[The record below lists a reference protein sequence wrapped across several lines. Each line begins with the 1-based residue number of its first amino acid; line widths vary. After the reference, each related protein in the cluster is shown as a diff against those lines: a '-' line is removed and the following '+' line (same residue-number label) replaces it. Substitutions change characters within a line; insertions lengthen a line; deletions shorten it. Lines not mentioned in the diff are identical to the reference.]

1 MSSTG
6 NMSDRSGDVAREETG
21 ALISSDKVEGT
32 SVYDPDGNSLGSIH
46 TVMIGKVDGKVAYAV
61 LSFGGFLGIGSDYYP
76 VPWQQL
82 RFDTN
87 LDGYVIGLTKAQLEG
102 APRYNSSDWTT
113 RDATWSADV
122 DRYYRGPAFPAA

>member
-102 APRYNSSDWTT
+102 APRYNRSDWTT
-113 RDATWSADV
+113 RDAAWSADV
-122 DRYYRGPAFPAA
+122 DRYYRGHCSVAS